1 MSERKR
7 ERLEVIYDIL
17 STIRSKNNS
26 IKPTRLMQACN
37 LSTPMF
43 KQYIDELTKK
53 GFLIEVINDKGQK
66 FYSLQDHGF
75 RFLEQYQKIVTFIK
89 DFGL

>member
-7 ERLEVIYDIL
+7 ERMEVIYDIL
-17 STIRSKNNS
+17 SAIRDKNNS

-43 KQYIDELTKK
+43 KQYIEELLQKEFVLEIT
-53 GFLIEVINDKGQK
+53 NNKGQK
-66 FYSLQDHGF
+66 FFSLREKGF
-75 RFLEQYQKIVTFIK
+75 RFLEQYQKIVSFVK